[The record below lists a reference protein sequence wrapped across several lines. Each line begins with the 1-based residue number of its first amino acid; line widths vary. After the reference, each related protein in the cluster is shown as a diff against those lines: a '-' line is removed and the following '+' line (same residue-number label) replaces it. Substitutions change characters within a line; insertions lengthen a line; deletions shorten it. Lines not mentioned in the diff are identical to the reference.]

1 MASFACPQCK
11 RFVDDTMR
19 SCPGC
24 KMNIKKYV
32 KEMKKNGMSIG
43 GLSLN
48 SVYNK
53 AGEAAPVTPALD
65 FLRPAAPEPIAPVAA
80 PAPEYTAPAATA
92 PAAPAY
98 SAPAAP
104 APAPAYS
111 APAAPTPAP
120 AYSAPVAPTPAP
132 AYSAPVAPTP
142 APAYSA
148 PVAPT
153 AAPAYSAPAATTPA
167 PAYSAPAAPAP
178 AAPEVVF
185 ESPSLNRKPD
195 APKFVAPKYEKPI
208 NQQAGANV
216 GNRTNSS
223 TPWSAAPAAQENIG
237 NATGP
242 FESAILNNTTVGSG
256 GGALSGMFSKPT
268 VMEQIR
274 AEKEKERAEASIFE
288 SATLRAQE
296 KAINSG
302 EQQPLGG
309 LHGNMSIA
317 EFMEQQKLTNS
328 YNNRRNYTAAP
339 DVPKK
344 PEEPTGPAQI
354 SDKPTYE
361 ELAKAYGGAAAQTS
375 APSNPY
381 LQQQVITSRPSGP
394 YNSANQNPFL
404 AQTAQPAAPR
414 QTSGPYNPTNNNP
427 FLQQGAPT
435 APTPTSGPY
444 GQQPTSNTVLGENQ
458 NPLLGGGA

>member
-1 MASFACPQCK
+1 
-11 RFVDDTMR
+11 MR

-24 KMNIKKYV
+24 KFNIKKYV
-32 KEMKKNGMSIG
+32 KEMKKNGMSFG

-48 SVYNK
+48 SVYNRS
-53 AGEAAPVTPALD
+53 AGSAPVTPQLD
-65 FLRPAAPEPIAPVAA
+65 FLKPAAPEPVAPAPA
-80 PAPEYTAPAATA
+80 PAPE
-92 PAAPAY
+92 
-98 SAPAAP
+98 
-104 APAPAYS
+104 PAYS

-120 AYSAPVAPTPAP
+120 AYSAPVAPGAPAAPAPSYSAPSYPTQPPTYNAPTPAPAYSAPIAPGAPAAPAP
-132 AYSAPVAPTP
+132 AYSAPVAP
-142 APAYSA
+142 
-148 PVAPT
+148 
-153 AAPAYSAPAATTPA
+153 AANV
-167 PAYSAPAAPAP
+167 APAP
-178 AAPEVVF
+178 EVPEVVF

-216 GNRTNSS
+216 GNRANSS
-223 TPWSAAPAAQENIG
+223 TPWSAAPAAAPEDP
-237 NATGP
+237 AAASGP
-242 FESAILNNTTVGSG
+242 FESAILNTTTVGSG

-274 AEKEKERAEASIFE
+274 AEKERERAEASIFD
-288 SATLRAQE
+288 SPTLRAQE

-302 EQQPLGG
+302 AQAPLGG

-339 DVPKK
+339 EM
-344 PEEPTGPAQI
+344 PEQKEEAPAGPAQI

-361 ELAKAYGGAAAQTS
+361 ELARAYGGAATQTQ

-404 AQTAQPAAPR
+404 SQTPPTTPQPR
-414 QTSGPYNPTNNNP
+414 TTSGPYTGGNNNP
-427 FLQQGAPT
+427 FLQQGSPVAPQQ
-435 APTPTSGPY
+435 TSGPY
-444 GQQPTSNTVLGENQ
+444 NQPSVLGENQ